1 MELDLNTLREEID
14 AIDRDIVK
22 LFCSRME
29 ISGKVSAYK
38 AARTGR
44 GKGAA
49 EAGPGSWSGWR
60 GHGILRLHLV
70 QRYF

>member
-38 AARTGR
+38 AQRGLPVLDAARERQKLAQVAEIGR
-44 GKGAA
+44 A
-49 EAGPGSWSGWR
+49 
-60 GHGILRLHLV
+60 HV
-70 QRYF
+70 